1 MLNITITFTWKI
13 ELAIYK
19 KCNESLFVCSV
30 WTGHKHFLAFIIH
43 WSQKLDLQSAGSS
56 PNLTYTKLGAR
67 DAIMIPW
74 RGWIWTPPLDSDLD
88 TSHKFPKV
96 LGLMVEEL
104 RTPHWHLMV
113 LGYSPSKTEGWFI
126 TFFLNLKYYPMFL
139 LLLSTRSIILA
150 GWIKRIILGTRLFS
164 F

>member
-1 MLNITITFTWKI
+1 MGLGLGLDNWTQSQVREAF
-13 ELAIYK
+13 K
-19 KCNESLFVCSV
+19 KKPKKFWQMS
-30 WTGHKHFLAFIIH
+30 
-43 WSQKLDLQSAGSS
+43 KLDLQSAGSS

-96 LGLMVEEL
+96 LGLRVEEL
-104 RTPHWHLMV
+104 GTPHWHLMV

-126 TFFLNLKYYPMFL
+126 TFFLNLKYYPMSL